1 MHRFLK
7 MKITIIGAGAM
18 GTLFAGILSKGGNDV
33 CILTRNKKTE
43 KILKKNGIRISGI
56 TKTTIPSSKLKITTD
71 PAEICRPDLIIILV
85 KSYDTISTVPSI
97 KKMMGKNT
105 VILTLQNGLGN
116 YEVFSEYF
124 YKKTIISGITS
135 ESSTLVKSGEIIHMG
150 KGDTIIEKSDFSGQ
164 VADIF
169 NECGIKITLSSKIES
184 VIWSKLVLNCAI
196 NPVAAISG
204 VRNGEIINYKNL
216 FEVAVEAG
224 KEVVT
229 VAKKMK
235 IKILFSDV
243 AQRIKNICLA
253 TSENTNSMLA
263 DILAKRKTEIDSLNG
278 AVVKI
283 AEKLKVPVPVNKSL
297 YGIIR
302 KLEKSN

>member
-1 MHRFLK
+1 

-18 GTLFAGILSKGGNDV
+18 GLLFAGLLSKGGNDV
-33 CILTRNKKTE
+33 YLLTRNKKTE
-43 KILKKNGIRISGI
+43 KILKKTGIKISGI
-56 TKTTIPSSKLKITTD
+56 TKTIIPSSKLKITTN
-71 PAEICRPDLIIILV
+71 PAEIYRPDLVIILV
-85 KSYDTISTVPSI
+85 KSHDTISTVQSI

-116 YEVFSEYF
+116 YEILSEYLN
-124 YKKTIISGITS
+124 KKVIISGTTS
-135 ESSTLVKSGEIIHMG
+135 ESSTLVKSGEIVHTG
-150 KGDTIIEKSDFSGQ
+150 KGETIIEKSKKNISGQ
-164 VADIF
+164 IADIF
-169 NECGIKITLSSKIES
+169 NRCGIKTVLSDKIES

-216 FEVAVEAG
+216 FEVAVAAG
-224 KEVVT
+224 KEVVA
-229 VAKKMK
+229 VAKKLK
-235 IKILFSDV
+235 IKILFSDI
-243 AQRIKNICLA
+243 AEKIKNVCLA
-253 TSENTNSMLA
+253 TSKNTNSMLA
-263 DILAKRKTEIDSLNG
+263 DILSKRKTEIDSLNG

-283 AEKLKVPVPVNKSL
+283 AEKLKAPVPVNKSL

>member
-1 MHRFLK
+1 

-18 GTLFAGILSKGGNDV
+18 GTLFAGLLSKGGNDV
-33 CILTRNKKTE
+33 YLLTRNKKTE
-43 KILKKNGIRISGI
+43 KILKKTGIKISGI
-56 TKTTIPSSKLKITTD
+56 TKTIIPSSKLKITTN

-85 KSYDTISTVPSI
+85 KSRDTVSTVPSI
-97 KKMMGKNT
+97 KKMLGKDT
-105 VILTLQNGLGN
+105 IVLTLQNGLGN
-116 YEVFSEYF
+116 YETLSRYLS
-124 YKKTIISGITS
+124 KKNLSRDCRGIIISGTTS
-135 ESSTLVKSGEIIHMG
+135 ESSTLVKSGEIIHTG
-150 KGDTIIEKSDFSGQ
+150 KGETIIEEGNFSGQ
-164 VADIF
+164 IAGIF
-169 NECGIKITLSSKIES
+169 NKCGIKTVLSDKIES

-204 VRNGEIINYKNL
+204 VRNGEIIKYKNL

-243 AQRIKNICLA
+243 AQIIKNVCLA
-253 TSENTNSMLA
+253 TSKNTNSMLA
-263 DILAKRKTEIDSLNG
+263 DILSERKTEIDSLNG

-297 YGIIR
+297 YRIVK
-302 KLEKSN
+302 KL

>member
-1 MHRFLK
+1 
-7 MKITIIGAGAM
+7 MKITIIGVGAM
-18 GTLFAGILSKGGNDV
+18 GTLFAGLLSKGGNDV
-33 CILTRNKKTE
+33 YLLTRNKKIE
-43 KILKKNGIRISGI
+43 KILKKSGIKISGI
-56 TKTTIPSSKLKITTD
+56 TKTIIPSSKLKITTN
-71 PAEICRPDLIIILV
+71 PAEISHPDLVIILV

-105 VILTLQNGLGN
+105 VILTIQNGLGN
-116 YEVFSEYF
+116 YETLSKFLS
-124 YKKTIISGITS
+124 KKRIISGITS
-135 ESSTLVKSGEIIHMG
+135 ESSTLVKSGDIVHTG
-150 KGDTIIEKSDFSGQ
+150 KGDTIIEEGDFSGQ
-164 VADIF
+164 IADIF
-169 NECGIKITLSSKIES
+169 NRCGIKTVLSDKIES

-243 AQRIKNICLA
+243 AQTIKNVCLA
-253 TSENTNSMLA
+253 TSKNTNSMLA
-263 DILAKRKTEIDSLNG
+263 DILSKRKTEIDSLNG
-278 AVVKI
+278 AAVKI
-283 AEKLKVPVPVNKSL
+283 AEKLKISVPVNKVL
-297 YGIIR
+297 YKIV
-302 KLEKSN
+302 KKVEKSN

>member
-1 MHRFLK
+1 

-18 GTLFAGILSKGGNDV
+18 GMLFAGLLSKGGNDV
-33 CILTRNKKTE
+33 YLLTRNKKTG
-43 KILKKNGIRISGI
+43 KILKKNGIKISGI
-56 TKTTIPSSKLKITTD
+56 TKTIIQSSRLKITTN
-71 PAEICRPDLIIILV
+71 PAEICHPDLVIILV

-105 VILTLQNGLGN
+105 VVLTLQNGLGN
-116 YEVFSEYF
+116 YEVLSKYLN
-124 YKKTIISGITS
+124 KKMIISGTTS
-135 ESSTLVKSGEIIHMG
+135 ESSTLVKAGEVVRTG
-150 KGDTIIEKSDFSGQ
+150 KGDTIIEENDFSGQ
-164 VADIF
+164 IAGIF
-169 NECGIKITLSSKIES
+169 NRCRLKTVLSDKIES

-196 NPVAAISG
+196 NPVAAVSG
-204 VRNGEIINYKNL
+204 ARNGEIIKHKNL
-216 FEVAVEAG
+216 FEVAVETG

-229 VAKKMK
+229 VAKKLK

-243 AQRIKNICLA
+243 AREIKSICLA
-253 TSENTNSMLA
+253 TSKNTNSMLA
-263 DILAKRKTEIDSLNG
+263 DILSKRKTEIDSLNG